1 MKVILLQD
9 VENLGSKWE
18 IKEVADGYARNF
30 LISKNLAKPATPSEV
45 EEAERLRA
53 IAEEKAQK
61 ELESFEKIASQLDG
75 YELKISVPTGD
86 ERQLYEGVGAQKI
99 SAALKEEGYSVTPKQ
114 VKIKEPIKEL
124 GEFPVTIEFEHGL
137 EADIRVIVETE

>member
-18 IKEVADGYARNF
+18 VKEVADGYARNF
-30 LISKNLAKPATPSEV
+30 LIAKNLAKPATPSEV

-53 IAEEKAQK
+53 TIEAKAQK
-61 ELESFEKIASQLDG
+61 ELESFEKIASRLDG
-75 YELKISVPTGD
+75 YELKISVSTGD
-86 ERQLYEGVGAQKI
+86 EGQLYEGVGAQKI
-99 SAALKEEGYSVTPKQ
+99 SAALEADGYSVTPKQ
-114 VKIKEPIKEL
+114 VKIEEPIKEL

-137 EADIRVIVETE
+137 EADIRVIVEAE